1 MRTAKNARLMGR
13 QVNPYIAV
21 PPENGDDDELS
32 EPENVYIRPKMQPY
46 QLKNCYTILDKQE
59 VIFDDDDEDALI
71 FAL

>member
-1 MRTAKNARLMGR
+1 MGR